1 MKRNIFYSTMFKCG
15 AFSYIG
21 FVWKKKMALKS
32 RAVLDLHCYLNILE
46 KWKGAVRHW
55 VLAPSNIAFIK
66 RNDFAGRES
75 KIHKF
80 KIVKTVSTMTVMEVD
95 WLENIKV

>member
-1 MKRNIFYSTMFKCG
+1 
-15 AFSYIG
+15 
-21 FVWKKKMALKS
+21 MALKS

-55 VLAPSNIAFIK
+55 VLAPSYIAFIK

-75 KIHKF
+75 KIHKV
-80 KIVKTVSTMTVMEVD
+80 KIVKSVLAMTVMEVD